1 MLVCHLHWPIETWRQ
16 STVLRLPSQLGRART
31 GLLREDLEGLGIMD
45 SHQDTKE
52 TASSRGRPESREQC
66 RLRRT
71 WWVAADRRRRGGP
84 RPDLWCLEETR
95 AGFDMS
101 SSLAS

>member
-16 STVLRLPSQLGRART
+16 STVLRLPSQLGRAQT

-52 TASSRGRPESREQC
+52 PASSRGRPESSAGCDGRGGLPLHQG
-66 RLRRT
+66 
-71 WWVAADRRRRGGP
+71 VAADAGRTCGVVRGGT
-84 RPDLWCLEETR
+84 CLIR
-95 AGFDMS
+95 
-101 SSLAS
+101 

>member
-16 STVLRLPSQLGRART
+16 STVLRLPSQLGRAQT

-71 WWVAADRRRRGGP
+71 WWVAEFFAHPP
-84 RPDLWCLEETR
+84 RDVVP
-95 AGFDMS
+95 
-101 SSLAS
+101 SSL